1 MNWVGPAARIPAH
14 CCKVSTGKRYKAG
27 GMLVS
32 IPSKEEIQAK
42 VISIVAEHLA
52 RDPSEMTRE
61 TSYQNDLNADSLD
74 IVEVVMDLEEAYD
87 MNVPDEDAQ
96 RIDTIGATVD
106 YIHEQLSKKNGD
118 AGSSA

>member
-1 MNWVGPAARIPAH
+1 M
-14 CCKVSTGKRYKAG
+14 
-27 GMLVS
+27 S

-96 RIDTIGATVD
+96 KIDTIGATVD